1 MNSETKLFAGI
12 MGATLVIVV
21 AVAVML
27 GNKSAPKPVDLATL
41 VNPTSQAVGP
51 AEAKVTIVEFS
62 DFECPACKAVQPA
75 LDEVLNKYKD
85 KVRFVYREFPL
96 TQHTL
101 ALGAAQAAEAAGLQG
116 KFWEMHR
123 VLFTKSPEL
132 SKDNLIKYAME
143 LNLDVAKF
151 AADMDSGIV
160 QERIQQDL
168 TDGKKAGLK
177 VTPTFFIN
185 GTRFDGALSVDEFS
199 KEIESRL
206 Q

>member
-41 VNPTSQAVGP
+41 VSPTSQAVGP

-62 DFECPACKAVQPA
+62 DFECPACKAAQPA

-85 KVRFVYREFPL
+85 KIRFVYREFPL

-101 ALGAAQAAEAAGLQG
+101 AMGAAQAAEAAGLQG

-143 LNLDVAKF
+143 LNLDAAKF

-168 TDGKKAGLK
+168 TDGRKVGLK

-185 GTRFDGALSVDEFS
+185 GTRFDGALSVEEFS

-206 Q
+206 

>member
-1 MNSETKLFAGI
+1 MNSETKMFMGI
-12 MGATLVIVV
+12 MGVTLVLIIGV
-21 AVAVML
+21 AVL
-27 GNKSAPKPVDLATL
+27 LSNKSQPKPVDSATL
-41 VNPTSQAVGP
+41 VNQTSQVLGVVD
-51 AEAKVTIVEFS
+51 AKVTIVEFS
-62 DFECPACKAVQPA
+62 DFECPACKAAQPA
-75 LDEVLNKYKD
+75 LDEILNKYKD

-143 LNLDVAKF
+143 LNLDAAKF
-151 AADMDSGIV
+151 AADMDSEIV
-160 QERIQQDL
+160 RNRIQQDL
-168 TDGKKAGLK
+168 TDGNKTGLK

-185 GTRFDGALSVDEFS
+185 GTKFDGALSVDEFS
-199 KEIESRL
+199 REIDSRL
-206 Q
+206 K